1 MRSKKF
7 FSLHAIGFLFLLLA
21 ILPGKAMAHPNG
33 TSKIRIEIRDPDTL
47 WFSMDVNR
55 DDVLSTIQE
64 WPSRDSANH
73 GQYQRLLEKSA
84 YYLQSRL
91 KLEVNNKG
99 ISDIKVVSWTSTGKT
114 DINHIDSADIFSPT
128 FIMSF
133 ATKLAEPQGKLAVG
147 VQLFLELGVQPLSE
161 VSIYWHGKLVQRTW
175 VTTDKMIR
183 LPMLRDSLQARAE
196 ATTDTTRT
204 SATSNIQGGFF
215 RFVSLGFLHILPR
228 GLDHILFVVGLFFF
242 STLLRPLLLQVT
254 AFTLAHSL
262 TLGLSLLGV
271 VNLPS
276 RIVEP
281 LIALSIAVIAIEN
294 IFFRK
299 LKPTRWLIVFLFGL
313 VHGLGFAGVLKEL
326 GIPKSEF
333 WSTLIG
339 FNLGVELGQLTVVS
353 LAVLATVWFW
363 KKRWYF
369 RAIVVPVSTGI
380 AMVGLY
386 WAVQRAFFP

>member
-1 MRSKKF
+1 MSNKKF
-7 FSLHAIGFLFLLLA
+7 FALPAAWCLLFLSVLL
-21 ILPGKAMAHPNG
+21 PSEVGAHPNG
-33 TSKIRIEIRDPDTL
+33 TSKIRIEIREPDSL
-47 WFSMDVNR
+47 WFSVDVNR

-64 WPSRDSANH
+64 SPSRDSVDKA
-73 GQYQRLLEKSA
+73 QFPRIAQKAA

-91 KLEVNNKG
+91 KLEVNGKG
-99 ISDIKVVSWTSTGKT
+99 LSDSKVVSWAASGKS
-114 DINHIDSADIFSPT
+114 DMNAVDSADIFGST

-133 ATKLAEPQGKLAVG
+133 ATKVAEPQGKLAIS

-161 VSIYWHGKLVQRTW
+161 VSVFWHGKLVQRTW

-183 LPMLRDSLQARAE
+183 LPMSRDSLQARAE
-196 ATTDTTRT
+196 AAADTLHT

-215 RFVSLGFLHILPR
+215 RFVGLGFLHILPR
-228 GLDHILFVVGLFFF
+228 GLDHILFVLGLFFF
-242 STLLRPLLLQVT
+242 STLLRPLFLQIT

-281 LIALSIAVIAIEN
+281 LIALSIAVVAIEN
-294 IFFRK
+294 LFFRK
-299 LKPTRWLIVFLFGL
+299 LKPSRWLIVFLFGL

-333 WSTLIG
+333 WSTLVG

-369 RAIVVPVSTGI
+369 RAIVVPLSAGI
-380 AMVGLY
+380 ALIGLY
-386 WAVQRAFFP
+386 WAVQRAFFS